1 MRNLFG
7 PGLIFLLCLCVSL
20 VFNMPL
26 VHLRPHIKLPNSI
39 GLGNIEGTLLG
50 GHIDVL
56 QANGLQASNLNY
68 KNKLSC
74 LLKLKLCYQ
83 IDFDQ
88 GRGLVSANALDQSL
102 GFSDA
107 RISYP
112 VEELTVLF
120 PQLLV
125 KPSGDLQIDIEHLSF
140 KQQKVSINKGFALWS
155 RAGVVGE
162 SFDLGSYQLS
172 VSSAKQSY
180 QFELTDNK
188 AELEV
193 DGKGQL
199 KSNGQYLINVNIKS
213 KPGVDQQ
220 IKGALD
226 LIGKKR
232 GLNQYTMQHTGQL
245 AKQVLSQLSFEDN

>member
-26 VHLRPHIKLPNSI
+26 VHLRPHIMLPNSI
-39 GLGNIEGTLLG
+39 RLGNIQGTILG

-56 QANGLQASNLNY
+56 EVKGLQASNLIYENR
-68 KNKLSC
+68 LSC

-88 GRGLVSANALDQSL
+88 GQGLVSANALDQSL
-102 GFSDA
+102 GLSDT

-125 KPSGDLQIDIEHLSF
+125 KPSGDLQVDIEHLSF
-140 KQQKVSINKGFALWS
+140 KQQKVSINRGFAIWS
-155 RAGVVGE
+155 RAGVAGE
-162 SFDLGSYQLS
+162 SFELGSYQLS
-172 VSSAKQSY
+172 VTSANQSY

-193 DGKGQL
+193 DGRGQL
-199 KSNGQYLINVNIKS
+199 KSNGQYLINVSIKS
-213 KPGVDQQ
+213 KPGLDRQ
-220 IKGALD
+220 IKGALE

-232 GLNQYTMQHTGQL
+232 GLNQYTTQHTGQL
-245 AKQVLSQLSFEDN
+245 TKQVLSQLSFEDN